1 MGTEKGEVART
12 PGAEASRNDAACAGV
27 NAETMFDSP
36 DHTPP
41 APDGVAVEAAIR
53 RAIDARRRDLVDV
66 VGAGELTIAL
76 RWTSGGRPCVVK
88 RMPPYPDMSS
98 AERYMAVVRQHIA
111 DLEARGVRC
120 VSNTMQA
127 VTRADGSVVVIHCQP
142 LLDVDSLADNVLRSR
157 TPDAEDPLVTTLV
170 DRIVA
175 VVADGIPIDP
185 QFANWCWFDGDLWQ
199 LDLSTPF
206 IVDNGDIV
214 YDTSG
219 FQHEFPWLIRRTV
232 YRELMKAAVKGS
244 VDGQAALTF
253 LRGLLL
259 LPQLRVRAPRRGEQ
273 RGDRGDAERELR
285 PPRRCVSEA
294 HQASSSLRAPRS
306 SGGLLASSSLAE
318 PSSSAGT
325 RYAPSSQRPR
335 STSLHDGEQKGKAG
349 FFGVPS
355 RGLTSRAQIGQTCR
369 AREPMPAT

>member
-232 YRELMKAAVKGS
+232 YRELMKAAVKY
-244 VDGQAALTF
+244 VDVEYVLTDVMTQLHRMGLSAWCQPFADAARARHGRTIDPAVAKARCDADAKFYPFLLRSKRVERRWRRLT
-253 LRGLLL
+253 RRRYDAL
-259 LPQLRVRAPRRGEQ
+259 LPEK
-273 RGDRGDAERELR
+273 
-285 PPRRCVSEA
+285 
-294 HQASSSLRAPRS
+294 
-306 SGGLLASSSLAE
+306 
-318 PSSSAGT
+318 
-325 RYAPSSQRPR
+325 
-335 STSLHDGEQKGKAG
+335 STFE
-349 FFGVPS
+349 
-355 RGLTSRAQIGQTCR
+355 
-369 AREPMPAT
+369 